1 MAAPSQ
7 TGPGAQEA
15 GRHAILLLCFTIA
28 MTEGYDLQAA
38 AVGAPQLR
46 TDLAIEPGLMGWIFS
61 SGTLGLLIGAAV
73 GGRLSD
79 RFGRKPALLVSV
91 AIFGLLSVAAAF
103 VQSAEQL
110 LACRVAIGVGMGG
123 TLPNLI
129 AIATEA
135 TPPEQRARSVAIVIG
150 GMCVG
155 GALVSLFGLH
165 LAAPGSWRTLF
176 LIGGVTPLILCIP
189 LGLIRIRRR
198 TAGVVQLT
206 VTPIATALFA
216 ERRMA
221 GTLLLW
227 AASFLVLI
235 SVYLLANWL
244 PTLLI
249 ERGLDRHSAL
259 WVQVAFNLAG
269 VLGGL
274 GSGWLLDR
282 PTLRTRGILFV
293 YFIYIGSLFLLARTA
308 ADLALLMA
316 AGAAVGAATTAVS
329 AVQYALAPALYPT
342 EIRGTGVGF
351 AVAVGR
357 LGSVAG
363 PLIGGFLLGAGF
375 SGGDVLVAMLPIT
388 ALAAISA
395 ILLSRSLRANERPPC
410 SGREIAPPRST

>member
-1 MAAPSQ
+1 MAASPP
-7 TGPGAQEA
+7 TGTDAQEA

-198 TAGVVQLT
+198 TAGVVQQPQS
-206 VTPIATALFA
+206 PID
-216 ERRMA
+216 
-221 GTLLLW
+221 G
-227 AASFLVLI
+227 
-235 SVYLLANWL
+235 
-244 PTLLI
+244 
-249 ERGLDRHSAL
+249 RG
-259 WVQVAFNLAG
+259 VA
-269 VLGGL
+269 
-274 GSGWLLDR
+274 
-282 PTLRTRGILFV
+282 
-293 YFIYIGSLFLLARTA
+293 
-308 ADLALLMA
+308 
-316 AGAAVGAATTAVS
+316 
-329 AVQYALAPALYPT
+329 Q
-342 EIRGTGVGF
+342 
-351 AVAVGR
+351 
-357 LGSVAG
+357 
-363 PLIGGFLLGAGF
+363 
-375 SGGDVLVAMLPIT
+375 
-388 ALAAISA
+388 
-395 ILLSRSLRANERPPC
+395 
-410 SGREIAPPRST
+410 